1 MSFGCLLKLI
11 DLGQVILLKLIEN
24 ALQVIWVGEVE
35 LIFVEVLR
43 GVDQAE
49 IHQLL
54 ETNFPLL
61 VGNLLVDPS
70 PFVGL
75 LLNSAILSLEIWL
88 SEEGELHLDS
98 IVDILVILEDDVIIQ
113 VGVLFVSLDPA

>member
-49 IHQLL
+49 IHQ
-54 ETNFPLL
+54 PLTL
-61 VGNLLVDPS
+61 Q
-70 PFVGL
+70 
-75 LLNSAILSLEIWL
+75 IIR
-88 SEEGELHLDS
+88 GEKDLQLP
-98 IVDILVILEDDVIIQ
+98 VKPEPLP
-113 VGVLFVSLDPA
+113 GFG

>member
-1 MSFGCLLKLI
+1 MSFSCLLKLI

-75 LLNSAILSLEIWL
+75 LLDSAILSLEIWL

-98 IVDILVILEDDVIIQ
+98 IVDILVILEDNVIIQ

>member
-1 MSFGCLLKLI
+1 MSFSCLLKLI

>member
-1 MSFGCLLKLI
+1 MSFGSLLKLI
-11 DLGQVILLKLIEN
+11 DLGQVILLKLIKN

-35 LIFVEVLR
+35 LIVVEVLR

-75 LLNSAILSLEIWL
+75 LLDSAILSLEIWL
-88 SEEGELHLDS
+88 SEEAELHLDS

>member
-1 MSFGCLLKLI
+1 MSFSCLLKLI

-75 LLNSAILSLEIWL
+75 LLDSAILSLEIWL

>member
-1 MSFGCLLKLI
+1 MSFGSLLKLI
-11 DLGQVILLKLIEN
+11 DLGQVILLKLVEN

-35 LIFVEVLR
+35 LIVVEVLR

-75 LLNSAILSLEIWL
+75 LLDSAILSLEIWL
-88 SEEGELHLDS
+88 SEEAELHLDS